1 MLSFLSVASMRDIS
15 AASTLIV
22 LLPMET
28 CTAGDSPKK
37 FGSVYR
43 KAARIANA
51 ISAYFQVGKRFTLLE
66 GLDRSLGQRHLH
78 RAALHH
84 DLRVRRD
91 LQGEVLLA
99 KLGDAPDH
107 AARGDHFVALLQR
120 LDHGLLLLGAL
131 HLRTDHQEVEQHE
144 HQDDGQEAH
153 QPGVA
158 AEALCVGGR
167 DDHGWSSSESFSE
180 CSGESARL

>member
-1 MLSFLSVASMRDIS
+1 MAAFCSAASMRDIS

-22 LLPMET
+22 LLPLDT

-78 RAALHH
+78 RGALHD
-84 DLRVRRD
+84 DLGVRRD
-91 LQGEVLLA
+91 LQRDVLLA
-99 KLGDAPDH
+99 KLGDAPEH
-107 AARGDHFVALLQR
+107 AARGDHFVALLQC
-120 LDHGLLLLGAL
+120 LDHRLLLLGAL
-131 HLRTDHQEVEQHE
+131 HLRAD
-144 HQDDGQEAH
+144 
-153 QPGVA
+153 
-158 AEALCVGGR
+158 
-167 DDHGWSSSESFSE
+167 
-180 CSGESARL
+180 